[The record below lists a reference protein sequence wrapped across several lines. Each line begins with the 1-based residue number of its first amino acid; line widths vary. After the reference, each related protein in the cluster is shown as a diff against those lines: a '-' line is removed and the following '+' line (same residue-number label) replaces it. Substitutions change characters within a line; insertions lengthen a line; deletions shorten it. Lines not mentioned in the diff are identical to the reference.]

1 MTLEEIKKHLNI
13 ENDFHDDDNYLLM
26 LYGVAEETV
35 AKHICCVLD
44 DVLDDQG
51 ELPLPLSQ
59 AILLYIGDLYNSR
72 EGNAYGVNVTQIP
85 FSYEYLLSLYKN
97 YSDTTSNQFVEN
109 TIDDFLK
116 YIKIDSTGHC
126 VIEVDGEINNI
137 AVQRI
142 LHSFSL
148 DNNGYL
154 IAG

>member
-1 MTLEEIKKHLNI
+1 M
-13 ENDFHDDDNYLLM
+13 
-26 LYGVAEETV
+26 
-35 AKHICCVLD
+35 
-44 DVLDDQG
+44 
-51 ELPLPLSQ
+51 
-59 AILLYIGDLYNSR
+59 LYIGDLYNSR